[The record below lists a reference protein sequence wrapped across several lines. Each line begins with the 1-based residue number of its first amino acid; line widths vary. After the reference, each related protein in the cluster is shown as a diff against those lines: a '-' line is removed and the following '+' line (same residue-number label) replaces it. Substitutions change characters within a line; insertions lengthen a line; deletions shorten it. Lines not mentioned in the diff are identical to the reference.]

1 MSKLRHQTRA
11 EPADGL
17 GKEFSRKHDLPMQR
31 PKVSRNLTQMQRAS

>member
-17 GKEFSRKHDLPMQR
+17 GREFSRKHDLPVQR